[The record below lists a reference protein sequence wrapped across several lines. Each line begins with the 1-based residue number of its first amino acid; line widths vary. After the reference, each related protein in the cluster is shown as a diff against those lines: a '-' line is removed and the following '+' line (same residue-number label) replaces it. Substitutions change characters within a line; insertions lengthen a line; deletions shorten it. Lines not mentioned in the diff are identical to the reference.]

1 MYYSITI
8 DGGAGSGKSTLAK
21 NIQKELR
28 AFTFIDTGAYYRW
41 ATYLCLENNVD
52 VNKEKEVYK
61 LVKDQLD
68 LQFIPLTKPMKDENV
83 GIYWRGEKINKKLF
97 GIKVTAAVSTVALY
111 KSLRKAINK
120 KIKEVAKKQHVIVVG
135 REIGTEVLPKA
146 PIKIWLKP
154 SIDARARRRFKDH
167 IRQGRSVSYGQLK
180 KEISHRDDMDTNRE
194 FSPLRKADDAYEID
208 NTHMLPSDTC
218 KETLKYIYKT
228 IPEIKDLKPEVIEIN
243 QPTTSQTNS
252 FGQSFTGTT
261 SQTTVGTE
269 TKESMSD
276 LKKRLLEKHKK
287 KHGGGSF
294 WERH

>member
-21 NIQKELR
+21 NIQKELK

-41 ATYLCLENNVD
+41 ATYLCLESNVD
-52 VNKEKEVYK
+52 VNKEKEVHK

-83 GIYWRGEKINKKLF
+83 WIYWRGEKINKKLY
-97 GIKVTAAVSTVALY
+97 GVKVTAAVSTVALY
-111 KSLRKAINK
+111 KSLRKVINK

-167 IRQGRSVSYGQLK
+167 IRQGRSISYGQLK

-218 KETLKYIYKT
+218 KETLKYIHKAV
-228 IPEIKDLKPEVIEIN
+228 PEIKDLKPEEIAII
-243 QPTTSQTNS
+243 QPTPQVSSFSQPFVNS
-252 FGQSFTGTT
+252 T
-261 SQTTVGTE
+261 SQTTTNTE
-269 TKESMSD
+269 NKESMSD